1 MHGASEIRVLV
12 TRGRMVSLLLV
23 WEISIRLIFHKDFRD
38 GAATIRAKAIP
49 GLLAIKTDDMLLL
62 PSALTYDVG
71 LPSKARI
78 LGFWDGIVPIISGTC
93 MDTICSF
100 LP

>member
-38 GAATIRAKAIP
+38 GAAAIRAKAIP
-49 GLLAIKTDDMLLL
+49 GLLAIQD
-62 PSALTYDVG
+62 
-71 LPSKARI
+71 R
-78 LGFWDGIVPIISGTC
+78 
-93 MDTICSF
+93 
-100 LP
+100 